1 MKINILTGPICQK
14 NSAFKDLLRKMKI
27 FLFFLFAAAFQM
39 MAVNTNAQDAV
50 IELKRNDVSINQLIK
65 EIEKQTD
72 YLVVYSNREINTKK
86 IINFEQKINKV
97 SACLNE
103 AFANSDI
110 GYDFENNYIILS
122 KKTEANK
129 TSKVNSKETPQQQGI
144 TVTGKVADADGE
156 PIIGAAIIV
165 KGNSSR
171 GTVTD
176 MDGNFNLTNTPEN
189 ATLLITYVGMI
200 PMEIAVEGR
209 KSFDIIMNVD
219 TELLEEVVIVGYTAS
234 TKKSLI
240 SSVAQVKTEEFAQL
254 PSTNITQ
261 SLAGR
266 APGLIVQS
274 GSGLNSKSSISIRG
288 GGEPIYVIDGVIRSG
303 NDFANLNSEDIETMS
318 VLKDASSTA
327 VYGARAAYGIIQI
340 TTKSGSSGKPKVNY
354 TLTQTWGQ
362 PSFWANRVSSYQ
374 NALII
379 NEARTNE
386 GMDPQFSNE
395 VLEKYRTGSDPGQYA
410 NTDWRSAV
418 LKNWAPVQ
426 RHNIAVTG
434 GTEMN
439 TYYSSIGYTDMNSLF
454 KSGRY
459 AVDKVNYNLSN
470 TTKVKEVGL
479 TVLAQVSGFIESG
492 DDVYTSEGGGNGYI
506 IQEVGMKAPDE
517 IAVNKYGLPYDIA
530 NNPVADASQDAGYM
544 RSKSNVINGLLNIE
558 WELPW
563 VQGLKLKATGNYNWY
578 DRNDKNWRKDAAK
591 YGWDSTYPLYA
602 AKPQLNL
609 SDTQGLKWT
618 LQYIASYSKTFGDHS
633 ITALAGYEAS
643 YQNEKGMGLNRYSYT
658 LPIDQ
663 INFGPT
669 DGMDNS
675 AWEAENGRAGYIA
688 QLKYGLKNRYFLEGA
703 YRHDGSDIFPEDKR
717 WGDFFSFSA
726 GWNLSDEP
734 FMEYFRDNDIFNLL
748 KLRASYGEVG
758 MDQGISRFS
767 FLDMYNYNATGY
779 VFDGN
784 MYPTLS
790 EGGAPSVNITWYKD
804 KQYDAGFD
812 FASLNN
818 RLYGMFDIYLF
829 ATTGFMANPD
839 PKSAGYIDPYG
850 RGLPQIVSEG
860 EKRRAGFDFQ
870 LGYRDNIGDLK
881 YDFGFNFTKYDI
893 YWSNYP
899 WESLDTKKN
908 PYTRQTGQYEHFSQ
922 TGYHY
927 INTANSAQEWM
938 NYPQLQGSTN
948 LTGGD
953 FIYEDFNGDGRI
965 TGDDQ
970 YRIGYSTKPLINY
983 GITTDLQ
990 YKGFNLNI
998 LFQGAGKRD
1007 LPISKTMWS
1016 YNYLSRYDYQLDY
1029 WRPDNQDAKFPR
1041 IVSSQS
1047 VNGGNNLVPSESW
1060 TFNGRYFRMKSL
1072 VFSYDLKYSLM
1083 KNMKWLNTCRLAI
1096 TGQNLFTVSEATKYG
1111 IDPELN
1117 NIFSSYP
1124 VERVIGFN
1132 LNLGF

>member
-1 MKINILTGPICQK
+1 MKINSLTGPIYKK

-27 FLFFLFAAAFQM
+27 FLFFLFAATFQM
-39 MAVNTNAQDAV
+39 MAVNTNAQDAI
-50 IELKRNDVSINQLIK
+50 IELKRNNASVNQLIN

-72 YLVVYSNREINTKK
+72 YLVVYSNREVNTNRT
-86 IINFEQKINKV
+86 INFQRKSNKV
-97 SACLNE
+97 SSYLNE
-103 AFANSDI
+103 AFENTDI
-110 GYDFENNYIILS
+110 GYDFENNYIVLS
-122 KKTEANK
+122 KKTHL
-129 TSKVNSKETPQQQGI
+129 NSAPITNLIQTAQQQGI
-144 TVTGKVADADGE
+144 TVTGIVTDINDE
-156 PIIGAAIIV
+156 PIIGAAIIE
-165 KGNSSR
+165 KGKPSH

-176 MDGNFNLTNTPEN
+176 VDGKFSLSNTSET
-189 ATLLITYVGMI
+189 ATLQITYIGMI
-200 PMEIAVEGR
+200 SKEISLNRR
-209 KSFDIIMNVD
+209 KSVSIILEQDMA
-219 TELLEEVVIVGYTAS
+219 LLDEVVIVGYSAS

-240 SSVAQVKTEEFAQL
+240 SSVAQVKTDEFAQL

-274 GSGLNSKSSISIRG
+274 GSGLNSKSTISIRG

-303 NDFANLNSEDIETMS
+303 NDFANLNSEDIESMS

-327 VYGARAAYGIIQI
+327 VYGARAAYGIIQV
-340 TTKSGSSGKPKVNY
+340 TTKSGNSGKPKVNY

-379 NEARTNE
+379 NEARVNE
-386 GMDPQFSNE
+386 GLDPQFSNE

-418 LKNWAPVQ
+418 LNNWAPTQ

-434 GTEMN
+434 GSEMN

-459 AVDKVNYNLSN
+459 TVDKVNYNLSN
-470 TTKVKEVGL
+470 TTRIKEIGL
-479 TVLAQVSGFIESG
+479 SVLAQLSGFIESG
-492 DDVYTSEGGGNGYI
+492 DDVYSSEGGGNGYI

-544 RSKSNVINGLLNIE
+544 HSKSNVMNGLLNVE
-558 WELPW
+558 WALPW
-563 VQGLKLKATGNYNWY
+563 VDGLTLKATGNYNWY

-618 LQYIASYSKTFGDHS
+618 LQYLANYTKSFGDHS
-633 ITALAGYEAS
+633 LTALAGYEAS
-643 YQNEKGMGLNRYSYT
+643 YQKENGMGVNRYSYT

-688 QLKYGLKNRYFLEGA
+688 QLKYGFKNRYFIEGA
-703 YRHDGSDIFPEDKR
+703 YRHDGSDIFPVDCR

-726 GWNLSDEP
+726 GWNVSDEP
-734 FMEYFRDNDIFNLL
+734 FMEYFRENNILNLL
-748 KLRASYGEVG
+748 KLRTSYGEVG

-790 EGGAPSVNITWYKD
+790 EGSAPSVNITWYKD
-804 KQYDAGFD
+804 KQYGAGFD

-818 RLYGMFDIYLF
+818 RLYGMFDYYLF
-829 ATTGFMANPD
+829 ATTGFMADPD
-839 PKSAGYIDPYG
+839 PKSVGYIDPYG
-850 RGLPQIVSEG
+850 RGLPQIVSDG

-870 LGYRDNIGDLK
+870 LGYRDNIGDFK
-881 YDFGFNFTKYDI
+881 YDLGFNFTKYDI

-908 PYTRQTGQYEHFSQ
+908 PYTRQTGQFEHFSQ

-927 INTANSAQEWM
+927 IKTANSAQDWM
-938 NYPQLQGSTN
+938 QYSQGQGSTN

-983 GITTDLQ
+983 GVTTDLE

-1007 LPISKTMWS
+1007 LPIDKTMWN

-1029 WRPDNQDAKFPR
+1029 WSPDNQDAKFPR

-1047 VNGGNNLVPSESW
+1047 VNGSNNLMPSESW
-1060 TFNGRYFRMKSL
+1060 TFNGSYFRLKSF
-1072 VFSYDLKYSLM
+1072 VFSYDLKYALL
-1083 KNMKWLNTCRLAI
+1083 KDTKWLNSCRLAL
-1096 TGQNLFTVSEATKYG
+1096 TGQNLFTISEATKYG
-1111 IDPELN
+1111 IDPEVN
-1117 NIFSSYP
+1117 NIFSAYP
-1124 VERVIGFN
+1124 IERVIGFN